1 MGNKKIKENQKKN
14 LMIFILVVG
23 IAFCVGAIAFIVNTI
38 DFALNS
44 TEVDAKI
51 VDIQYDPDDEVEEIY
66 VSYTVDGKIYAHK
79 ELNAISGFW
88 DEGDVLKVRYRN
100 DNPNEVKWILADALV
115 CIILFVIAALLVSI
129 SSIFLAKLGKK
140 KKADKK
146 LVESGRKCY
155 AYVVDIIPDFSTRI
169 NGRYPYSTVVCKS
182 NETGSVRTYASDS
195 GKIADIIFIGDLVAV
210 YCDPTNPSLYFV
222 DLNDYKR
229 GDGKMPSFAS
239 GESSYGVTPDGEI
252 FDGIWEESAPS
263 ATTTESKDDG
273 GLRLPDDDL
282 FS

>member
-23 IAFCVGAIAFIVNTI
+23 IAFFVGAIAFLVNTI
-38 DFALNS
+38 DFVLNS
-44 TEVDAKI
+44 TEIDAKI
-51 VDIQYDPDDEVEEIY
+51 VDIQYDPDAEDNEIY

-79 ELNAISGFW
+79 ELNVSWGFW
-88 DEGDVLKVRYRN
+88 DKGDVLKVRYRN
-100 DNPNEVKWILADALV
+100 DNPNEVKWILSDALV
-115 CIILFVIAALLVSI
+115 SLILFFISALLVSI
-129 SSIFLAKLGKK
+129 SFIFLLKLGKK

-155 AYVVDIIPDFSTRI
+155 AYVVDIIPDFSTRV
-169 NGRYPYSTVVCKS
+169 NGRYPYSSVVCKS

-195 GKIADIIFIGDLVAV
+195 GKIEDIIFIGDLVAV

-229 GDGKMPSFAS
+229 GDGKMPSFES
-239 GESSYGVTPDGEI
+239 GESSNGVTPDGEI
-252 FDGIWEESAPS
+252 YDGIWEESAPS
-263 ATTTESKDDG
+263 ATTTKSKDDG